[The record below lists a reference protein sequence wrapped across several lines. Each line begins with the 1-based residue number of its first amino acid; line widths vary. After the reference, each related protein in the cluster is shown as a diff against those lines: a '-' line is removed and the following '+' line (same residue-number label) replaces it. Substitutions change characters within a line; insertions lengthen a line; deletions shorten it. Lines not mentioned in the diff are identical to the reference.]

1 MNWIELSSSTLGP
14 KLVRTLCR
22 VLPQSQASQL
32 GDRLTASII
41 HHKDNFLVKG
51 LRTNMAAVYGLP
63 EEHPRVHRLVPSL
76 FRNLV
81 RGYVDLYKALEKGSQ
96 GIFTSCEFDDGL
108 LEAVDGCLASDQGLV
123 LVGTHSCSFDLLLL
137 ALTRYFPE
145 VQALTRSD
153 PKGSSIVQV
162 GWVLSSRLGVH
173 LQHTYPPA
181 YAGCLHPKS

>member
-1 MNWIELSSSTLGP
+1 
-14 KLVRTLCR
+14 LVRTLCNL
-22 VLPQSQASQL
+22 LPRSQVYQL
-32 GDRLTASII
+32 GDRLTASIV
-41 HHKDNFLVKG
+41 HHKENTLVNG
-51 LRTNMAAVYGLP
+51 LRTNLVAVYGLP
-63 EEHPRVHRLVPSL
+63 EEHPRVHHLALSL

-81 RGYVDLYKALEKGSQ
+81 RGYVDLYKALEEGSQ
-96 GIFTSCEFDDGL
+96 GVFASCEFDDGL
-108 LEAVDGCLASDQGLV
+108 LEAVDGCLASGQGLV
-123 LVGTHSCSFDLLLL
+123 LVGAHSCSFDLLLL

-153 PKGSSIVQV
+153 PKGCSIVQV